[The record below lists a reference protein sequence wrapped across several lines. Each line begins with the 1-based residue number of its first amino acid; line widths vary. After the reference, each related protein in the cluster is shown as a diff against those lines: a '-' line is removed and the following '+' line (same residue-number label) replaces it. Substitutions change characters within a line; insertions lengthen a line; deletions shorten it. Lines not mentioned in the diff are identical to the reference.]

1 MPFVGEAT
9 GVFGLLGKGWIW
21 LRDCPDPARAQ
32 AWHPPV
38 DHGGVLCL
46 STSDFF
52 QAEASSLQNESL
64 EIQRAR

>member
-9 GVFGLLGKGWIW
+9 GVFGLLDKGWSV
-21 LRDCPDPARAQ
+21 LRDRLDPARAQ